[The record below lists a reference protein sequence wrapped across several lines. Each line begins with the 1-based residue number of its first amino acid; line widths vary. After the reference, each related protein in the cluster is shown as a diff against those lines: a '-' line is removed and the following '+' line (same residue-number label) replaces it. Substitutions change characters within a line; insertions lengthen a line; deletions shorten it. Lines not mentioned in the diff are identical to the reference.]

1 MTVHTQIHTAPLAQT
16 FNQRFPKR
24 IIPRL
29 GVTTGDPAGIGPEIS
44 LLSAGETEFS
54 GSCLVLFGSHDL
66 LRARAASM
74 KLPFQ
79 FECVTFKELI
89 SGKPLP
95 ARSILDVPAGE
106 ITVGTGS
113 EVSGEAAAQNIM
125 KCTEACLRGGL
136 DAIVT
141 APINKKY
148 FQAAGYNF
156 PGHTEFLAHLVQQSS
171 LTPEKTPA
179 ARVSPTPNYQWSEVG
194 YQQEIL
200 HSCETASHIQ
210 VKPEGFAADS
220 IAMAFLTDRLKV
232 VLATIHDSMSTVIDA
247 ISPELIFRKLSI
259 ILTEFPKLGLPCG
272 RVAVAGLNPH
282 AGEDGLMGSEE
293 RTNILPGIFE
303 ARKVFPKAVIEGPLP
318 GDTLFYRAYRGE
330 FDVVLAMYH
339 DQGLAPVKLI
349 GFGESVNVTLGLPII
364 RTSVDH
370 GTAYELAGKGIA
382 RHESMNSAIRWA
394 LRLIIPPTG

>member
-1 MTVHTQIHTAPLAQT
+1 MITCEISGTEKLL
-16 FNQRFPKR
+16 
-24 IIPRL
+24 PRL

-44 LLSAGETEFS
+44 LLSAAEAEFS
-54 GSCLVLFGSHDL
+54 ENCMVLFGGYDM
-66 LRARAASM
+66 LRSRAAAM
-74 KLPFQ
+74 GLPFR
-79 FECVTFKELI
+79 FERVGFEELL

-95 ARSILDVPAGE
+95 IRSVLDVPAGE
-106 ITVGTGS
+106 ITAGTGS
-113 EVSGEAAAQNIM
+113 EASGEAAAQNIM
-125 KCTEACLRGGL
+125 KCAEACLRGAL

-156 PGHTEFLAHLVQQSS
+156 PGHTEFLAHLTRMFQTPDK
-171 LTPEKTPA
+171 TPE
-179 ARVSPTPNYQWSEVG
+179 
-194 YQQEIL
+194 
-200 HSCETASHIQ
+200 
-210 VKPEGFAADS
+210 

-232 VLATIHDSMSTVIDA
+232 ILATIHDSMRTVIDT

-259 ILTEFPKLGLPCG
+259 ILTEFSKLGLPCG
-272 RVAVAGLNPH
+272 RIAVAGLNPH

-293 RTNILPGIFE
+293 RTKILPGILE
-303 ARKVFPKAVIEGPLP
+303 ARKVFPKAAIEGPLP
-318 GDTLFYRAYRGE
+318 GDTLFYRAYSGE

-370 GTAYELAGKGIA
+370 GTAYELAGKGTA
-382 RHESMNSAIRWA
+382 RHKSMNSAIRWA
-394 LRLIIPPTG
+394 LRLINGRCSM

>member
-1 MTVHTQIHTAPLAQT
+1 MSG
-16 FNQRFPKR
+16 NE
-24 IIPRL
+24 IILPRL
-29 GVTTGDPAGIGPEIS
+29 GITTGDPAGIGPEIS
-44 LLSAGETEFS
+44 LLSATETEFS

-66 LRARAASM
+66 LRSRAAAM
-74 KLPFQ
+74 GLPFQ
-79 FECVTFKELI
+79 FERIAFEELL
-89 SGKPLP
+89 SGEPLP
-95 ARSILDVPAGE
+95 MRCVLDVPAGE

-113 EVSGEAAAQNIM
+113 AASGEAAAKNIL
-125 KCTEACLRGGL
+125 KCAEACLRGAL

-156 PGHTEFLAHLVQQSS
+156 PGHTEFLAHIARIFHGDSS
-171 LTPEKTPA
+171 AADKTPE
-179 ARVSPTPNYQWSEVG
+179 
-194 YQQEIL
+194 
-200 HSCETASHIQ
+200 
-210 VKPEGFAADS
+210 

-232 VLATIHDSMSTVIDA
+232 VLATIHDSMRTVVDA

-282 AGEDGLMGSEE
+282 AGEEGLMGSEE
-293 RTNILPGIFE
+293 RANILPGILE
-303 ARKVFPKAVIEGPLP
+303 ARKAFPKAAIEGPLP

-394 LRLIIPPTG
+394 IRLISYGRNAARFYHN